1 MGKAKLPDC
10 VQLDPEFNELL
21 DKLDDYSSEIDERL
35 LETTGKGVG
44 FYSTD
49 DKVYKLIGCLVEKF
63 VDDVFYS
70 TNHIHM
76 KDIKGISKRIKEA
89 QKEERLPLK
98 RLQSIKNNQMSGR
111 VLSLKDLLPEL
122 ENRGVNIAKTTSF
135 PESEL
140 TNRISEKRG

>member
-1 MGKAKLPDC
+1 MRVL
-10 VQLDPEFNELL
+10 V
-21 DKLDDYSSEIDERL
+21 
-35 LETTGKGVG
+35 KG
-44 FYSTD
+44 YRR
-49 DKVYKLIGCLVEKF
+49 YKLIGVLVEKF
-63 VDDVFYS
+63 VDDIFYS

-89 QKEERLPLK
+89 QKEEKLPLK

-135 PESEL
+135 PESDL
-140 TNRISEKRG
+140 TNRISEKRA